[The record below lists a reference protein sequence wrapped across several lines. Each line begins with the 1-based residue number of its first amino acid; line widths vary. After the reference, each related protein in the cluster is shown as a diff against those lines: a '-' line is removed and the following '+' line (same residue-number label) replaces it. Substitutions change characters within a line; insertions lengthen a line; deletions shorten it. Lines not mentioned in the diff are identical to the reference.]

1 MPSLGDAPRAQL
13 CTRVYTLVYTQVHK
27 CVHTCTLP
35 PSPYGGKRGEY
46 RVVYASLPRASE
58 GEMLVEERRS

>member
-35 PSPYGGKRGEY
+35 PLPMEANGESTGWYMPLSQEPPKARG
-46 RVVYASLPRASE
+46 
-58 GEMLVEERRS
+58 